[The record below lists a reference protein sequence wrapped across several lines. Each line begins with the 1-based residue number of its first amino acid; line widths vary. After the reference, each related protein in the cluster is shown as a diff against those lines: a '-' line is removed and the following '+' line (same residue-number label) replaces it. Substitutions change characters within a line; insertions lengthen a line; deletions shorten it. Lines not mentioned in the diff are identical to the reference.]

1 MTEKVNNGRDD
12 SIEVLDKLIAKANKF
27 KAQVES
33 GETSGVTVLAFF
45 TDDDTGRGDAIVYG
59 SPFRLAGGLAAAL
72 EDKREVLTL
81 AHMSLRMSDSDEGS
95 PLGGLIGGLLGG
107 R

>member
-1 MTEKVNNGRDD
+1 M
-12 SIEVLDKLIAKANKF
+12 A
-27 KAQVES
+27 
-33 GETSGVTVLAFF
+33 
-45 TDDDTGRGDAIVYG
+45 YG
-59 SPFRLAGGLAAAL
+59 SPFKLAGGLAAAL

-81 AHMSLRMSDSDEGS
+81 AHMNLRMGDSDEGS